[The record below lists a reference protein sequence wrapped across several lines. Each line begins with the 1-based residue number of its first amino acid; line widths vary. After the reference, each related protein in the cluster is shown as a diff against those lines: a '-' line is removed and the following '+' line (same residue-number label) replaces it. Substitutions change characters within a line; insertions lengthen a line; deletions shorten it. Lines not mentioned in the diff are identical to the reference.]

1 MLYTPVYS
9 LPGSSKTIF
18 TIFRFHITVSP
29 IIALYGRKRG
39 LEELEVELSE
49 QETKSTF
56 ELRDKYRLIVVES
69 IPNNP
74 RS

>member
-1 MLYTPVYS
+1 MV
-9 LPGSSKTIF
+9 G
-18 TIFRFHITVSP
+18 
-29 IIALYGRKRG
+29 KRG

-49 QETKSTF
+49 RETRSSF